1 MQDNRILR
9 SHGYS
14 LKGQRAK
21 VKRRYSPWGPRI
33 TAIPVLSYNEG
44 LLDVGLYEGH
54 VNGKTFLDF
63 VNDFTGKFD
72 LVHFSFE
79 YSWCPVGILRKLPP
93 NTAALLDSL
102 VLTSTD
108 ISLSNILT
116 N

>member
-1 MQDNRILR
+1 MLISYVLQDKRILR

-33 TAIPVLSYNEG
+33 IAIPVISYNEG

-54 VNGKTFLDF
+54 VNGETFLDF

-79 YSWCPVGILRKLPP
+79 YSWCPSGNSSKNLW
-93 NTAALLDSL
+93 
-102 VLTSTD
+102 
-108 ISLSNILT
+108 
-116 N
+116 